1 MGVIVGAMA
10 RRSHPTFS
18 HRDYNLSFKNNFNLM
33 DTNEK
38 MVKIISLD
46 TTKNTKIK
54 DIKHNQIDKAVQST
68 TLAGL
73 CSK

>member
-1 MGVIVGAMA
+1 
-10 RRSHPTFS
+10 
-18 HRDYNLSFKNNFNLM
+18 M

-54 DIKHNQIDKAVQST
+54 DIRHNQIDKAVQST

-73 CSK
+73 CSR